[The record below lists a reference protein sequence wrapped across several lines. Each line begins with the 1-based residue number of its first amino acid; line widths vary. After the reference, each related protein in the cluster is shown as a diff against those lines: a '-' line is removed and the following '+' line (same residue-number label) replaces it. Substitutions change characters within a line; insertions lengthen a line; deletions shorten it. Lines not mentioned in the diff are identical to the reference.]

1 MKFVVGINNKERW
14 RLEYVLSCAWR
25 LSHQFQVLFRTT
37 SSVLIIDKWPNS
49 FCRSTSSLYISCVW
63 SLMYPTRV
71 LNSYL
76 MCFSSLSSANLK
88 FNSSIQVFPETLF
101 LVTVVSFKNT
111 CWFFASNSQWPFL
124 LYSSPAPFKPAE
136 SFSLVFFVL
145 HRPVHTRISSV
156 LQVHLP
162 QSALEVDL
170 RHTWENSRSHSKKH
184 ISLCLFLTTKQSI
197 IFPFCNDPYLPARLA
212 VLVLHKNSK
221 KLKHAI
227 SVGGLSEFFSIG
239 FSCSSLSEAGLGEKW
254 ANWRSWN
261 LHWREIWV

>member
-37 SSVLIIDKWPNS
+37 SSVLIIDKWPKS

-71 LNSYL
+71 LSSYF
-76 MCFSSLSSANLK
+76 MCFSSLSSASLK
-88 FNSSIQVFPETLF
+88 LNSSIQVFTETLF
-101 LVTVVSFKNT
+101 LVTVVSFT

-145 HRPVHTRISSV
+145 HISASV
-156 LQVHLP
+156 LLHFNCKLNRRRRWWRVANIWRQKLLVSCLSQVLWY
-162 QSALEVDL
+162 V
-170 RHTWENSRSHSKKH
+170 
-184 ISLCLFLTTKQSI
+184 ISTLTLWILLSSYKT
-197 IFPFCNDPYLPARLA
+197 N
-212 VLVLHKNSK
+212 
-221 KLKHAI
+221 LK
-227 SVGGLSEFFSIG
+227 V
-239 FSCSSLSEAGLGEKW
+239 
-254 ANWRSWN
+254 N
-261 LHWREIWV
+261 